1 MPLLVSKLHS
11 NSILTANRADL
22 NRTLFQWTA
31 VTVYKGQ
38 RCSKICAKVCVTTSF
53 THWTVLQ
60 SFVLCLFYIFCISS
74 DCTLKLGIV
83 DLCWLGFVGK
93 VRSEGLEGR
102 ARAPQSK
109 PDSPILGMSF
119 SAPQQDLKD

>member
-1 MPLLVSKLHS
+1 MDCCGCVQGSKMFK
-11 NSILTANRADL
+11 DL
-22 NRTLFQWTA
+22 CKRLCHYEFHTLYG
-31 VTVYKGQ
+31 VTKF
-38 RCSKICAKVCVTTSF
+38 CV
-53 THWTVLQ
+53 V
-60 SFVLCLFYIFCISS
+60 FVFIFCISS
-74 DCTLKLGIV
+74 DCTLMLGIV

-119 SAPQQDLKD
+119 SAPQQNSKA